1 KVGSSSSRRG
11 AITWNGCA
19 GNGAPSKIRSSLFG
33 WRSIRRGHY
42 GRSRPRT
49 SASSLRWSACSGVA
63 AMWSIERAAR
73 GAGVMAAVLVT
84 ACASNS
90 APSGFLPSPE
100 EAQASAYGAWI
111 ELQLQDPSRE
121 RAAEGELLA
130 VTADT
135 VWVLSRAGAV
145 SLPTRAVA
153 QGKLTAWQ
161 SGTGAVAGWTGVGV
175 VSTISNGLFLVFT
188 APL

>member
-1 KVGSSSSRRG
+1 
-11 AITWNGCA
+11 
-19 GNGAPSKIRSSLFG
+19 
-33 WRSIRRGHY
+33 
-42 GRSRPRT
+42 
-49 SASSLRWSACSGVA
+49 
-63 AMWSIERAAR
+63 MWSIERAAR
-73 GAGVMAAVLVT
+73 GAGVTVAVLV
-84 ACASNS
+84 AGCASNS

-188 APL
+188 APLWMITGTVAGSSESHVPQRKVPPFGWAELAAFARFPQGIPPKLALNTLQLEF